1 MKNSEFLDK
10 IEQIID
16 ERKSYDPEDS
26 YIAELYDKG
35 IEKISQKTG
44 EEAVETI
51 IAALK
56 ESDARFISESADLIF
71 HLLVLLKFK
80 NLSFA
85 DILNELQK
93 RNKK

>member
-10 IEQIID
+10 IEQLID
-16 ERKSYDPEDS
+16 ERKSHDPADS

-56 ESDARFISESADLIF
+56 ESDERFISESADLIF
-71 HLLVLLKFK
+71 HLMVLLKFK